1 VRPDIFIY
9 ALAAA
14 FVAVGIIIS
23 YVYHYQI
30 VGIILFL
37 MGVFMFLLPSMRKPR
52 R

>member
-1 VRPDIFIY
+1 VRPKIFIF

-14 FVAVGIIIS
+14 FVTVGVIIS
-23 YVYHYQI
+23 SVYHYQI

-37 MGVFMFLLPSMRKPR
+37 MGGFMFLLPSMSRPR